1 MQAKKEYFF
10 KTMQTKTGK
19 DQIVCGIST
28 EVVTAELLDEI
39 SKNNFDIAVFDK
51 NVVEF
56 ADGSFKERNCGKFY
70 FGSAINLQKIGTE
83 AFALADDVC
92 VAQAFLNVEEIG
104 ESAFFETRCNMHAA
118 LPNANVLHM
127 PKLKKAPAYC
137 FSAKLPLKICK
148 KLIHR
153 RFQTHISEVLKF
165 QEIFMNNATC
175 LRLKA
180 TNISKE
186 TTLCDFNNSRKAIF
200 FDIF

>member
-39 SKNNFDIAVFDK
+39 SKNNCDIAVFDK

-137 FSAKLPLKICK
+137 FSGCY
-148 KLIHR
+148 
-153 RFQTHISEVLKF
+153 
-165 QEIFMNNATC
+165 
-175 LRLKA
+175 
-180 TNISKE
+180 ISKIALE
-186 TTLCDFNNSRKAIF
+186 NLQKADPSAFSNAHIRSVEVPRNIYEQCNLFEIESHEYIKRNNTVRLQ
-200 FDIF
+200 